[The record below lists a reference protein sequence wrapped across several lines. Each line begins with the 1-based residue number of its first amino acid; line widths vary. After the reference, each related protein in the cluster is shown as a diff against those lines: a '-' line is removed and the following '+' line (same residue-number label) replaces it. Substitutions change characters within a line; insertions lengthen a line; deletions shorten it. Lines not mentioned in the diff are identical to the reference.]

1 MPVVVYRCTHC
12 HREVLVRKPG
22 PMSDAE
28 IRRRIAEEMRPW
40 PTGRGGRVDQG
51 SRLRDDIWVAVSGM
65 RDSSVP
71 RSTVPEECPACN
83 RKDALVESRTLEG

>member
-28 IRRRIAEEMRPW
+28 IQRRIAEEMRPW
-40 PTGRGGRVDQG
+40 PTGRGGRVDMG

-65 RDSSVP
+65 RDSNVP
-71 RSTVPEECPACN
+71 RSAVPEECPACG
-83 RKDALVESRTLEG
+83 RPDVMVESRTLEG

>member
-28 IRRRIAEEMRPW
+28 IQRRIAEEMRPW
-40 PTGRGGRVDQG
+40 ARGPGARLDAG

-65 RDSSVP
+65 RENDIP
-71 RSTVPEECPACN
+71 RNGVPEACAACN
-83 RKDALVESRTLEG
+83 RDTLVESRTLEA